1 MKKLVKCDEEE
12 EEKEKL
18 FGLMEAKEELKRE
31 RERERKRGGK
41 KNKVRSTCK

>member
-18 FGLMEAKEELKRE
+18 FGLMEAKEELKRGREGE
-31 RERERKRGGK
+31 REEGRKTK
-41 KNKVRSTCK
+41 